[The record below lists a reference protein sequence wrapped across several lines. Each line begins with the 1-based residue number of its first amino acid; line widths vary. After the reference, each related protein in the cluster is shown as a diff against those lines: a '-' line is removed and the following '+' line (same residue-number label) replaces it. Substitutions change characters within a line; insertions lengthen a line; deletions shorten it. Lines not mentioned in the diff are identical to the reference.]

1 MIYKVVDEMIIGL
14 HIEEI
19 VFTMKMIDL
28 NIKIFIEK
36 TKIVFIFE
44 IDSNNVYI
52 EIALID

>member
-36 TKIVFIFE
+36 TKIAFIFE